1 MKTILWILSA
11 VYGIP
16 NFPAWKTLSEDE
28 LKARWILL
36 RSIEW
41 INWPLFISQSV
52 VPPLLWFYEWQPV
65 VVAVIVV
72 TILWRLA
79 IATRCV
85 SVKLVEIGPP
95 LVSLKFLICPIIAF
109 LSWWQGDRIGALVA
123 LLWPVAVLLIQL
135 LLNSC
140 GILVSAFALRNV
152 LSGELEA
159 VQKMFAARSES
170 SWLLNYA
177 KTLRVSGCSR

>member
-1 MKTILWILSA
+1 MKTILWILSM
-11 VYGIP
+11 VYSLPG
-16 NFPAWKTLSEDE
+16 FRASKTLAEDDLE
-28 LKARWILL
+28 SRWLRL

-85 SVKLVEIGPP
+85 SVKLVELGPP
-95 LVSLKFLICPIIAF
+95 FVCLKFLICPIMALLI
-109 LSWWQGDRIGALVA
+109 WWQGDRVGAVVA
-123 LLWPVAVLLIQL
+123 LLWPVAVLLIEF
-135 LLNSC
+135 LLNNC
-140 GILVSAFALRNV
+140 GL
-152 LSGELEA
+152 
-159 VQKMFAARSES
+159 
-170 SWLLNYA
+170 
-177 KTLRVSGCSR
+177 